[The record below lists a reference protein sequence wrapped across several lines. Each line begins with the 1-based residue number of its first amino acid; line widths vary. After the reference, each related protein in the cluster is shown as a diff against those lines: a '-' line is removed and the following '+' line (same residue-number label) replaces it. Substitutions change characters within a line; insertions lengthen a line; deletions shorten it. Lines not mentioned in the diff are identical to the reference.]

1 MSRGYKRFVNKVLH
15 NFEIFK
21 QIMQNSLGIII
32 KSFVI
37 FKVEVVIIRFN
48 NYYRKNS
55 WNYAEKFCRNKIW
68 DL

>member
-55 WNYAEKFCRNKIW
+55 
-68 DL
+68 